1 MTFHSQLN
9 TIRILLGF
17 VSIQLLSGFPNVSN
31 NNREISSTDSL
42 FSKLVVIEEKSLVI
56 RKSILD
62 AIDENINNDEVE
74 MLIYLYDINKRSTTI
89 MNQLLTQTLG
99 NIGDKKVIPILME
112 IAQDNALPISVR
124 SSSVEILS
132 KKQAPELVDY
142 LIEMLGN
149 PTSRDRVNEFALNVM
164 GDLSEERMILALL
177 EAYQL
182 GRDKYYSLLHSVLSG
197 LDNFENPKIKSV
209 YKKIASTEDFPS
221 NLRLKAFKGLIRF
234 SEDPETSD
242 EIIELLN
249 DPANY
254 VYYQEI
260 ITILEDYGIYDEY
273 KVQLRIAA
281 YKAMQ
286 KDLAPFG
293 MGNE

>member
-1 MTFHSQLN
+1 
-9 TIRILLGF
+9 
-17 VSIQLLSGFPNVSN
+17 
-31 NNREISSTDSL
+31 
-42 FSKLVVIEEKSLVI
+42 
-56 RKSILD
+56 
-62 AIDENINNDEVE
+62 
-74 MLIYLYDINKRSTTI
+74 

-132 KKQAPELVDY
+132 KKQAPELVDF
-142 LIEMLGN
+142 LIEMLGD

-164 GDLSEERMILALL
+164 GDPSEERMILALL
-177 EAYQL
+177 EAYQF
-182 GRDKYYSLLHSVLSG
+182 GRDKYYSLLHSVLNG
-197 LDNFENPKIKSV
+197 LDNFENPQIKSV

-234 SEDPETSD
+234 SEDPEISD